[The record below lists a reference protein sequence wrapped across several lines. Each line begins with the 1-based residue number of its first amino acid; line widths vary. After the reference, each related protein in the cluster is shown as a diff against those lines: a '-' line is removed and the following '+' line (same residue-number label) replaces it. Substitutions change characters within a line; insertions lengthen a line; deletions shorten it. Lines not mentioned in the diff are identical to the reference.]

1 MFKDPFQLE
10 ETPYDLLRLE
20 PNASPKEV
28 QEALP
33 RFMRDRKNLPRL
45 ALAQQAI
52 RKLKTPADRAMVD
65 IWLYN
70 VEAAPEQAGPEVD
83 LAEALAGFRQVPC
96 YPVEDLYS
104 DLTGMDLLKEQ
115 REIQF
120 QKMQIEDLKQYD
132 ELNGVDL
139 TPEFDR

>member
-10 ETPYDLLRLE
+10 ETPYDLLGLE
-20 PNASPKEV
+20 PNASPKEG

-65 IWLYN
+65 TWLSN
-70 VEAAPEQAGPEVD
+70 VEAAPEEARADVD
-83 LAEALAGFRQVPC
+83 LGQALAGVRKLPGR
-96 YPVEDLYS
+96 PVEDLAS
-104 DLTGMDLLKEQ
+104 DPH
-115 REIQF
+115 R
-120 QKMQIEDLKQYD
+120 
-132 ELNGVDL
+132 
-139 TPEFDR
+139 